1 MEDETIKT
9 KSAQITQ
16 QLRDLISTGELPRGS
31 SLRQDKLAE
40 LFNTSITPV
49 REALRSLQ
57 AEGLIVGEPHR
68 GVRVASV
75 DLEHLK
81 STYVMRRLVEGY
93 AIQRSTHRLTILDL
107 QKATD
112 LNSQMKAA
120 YVAGNSLDVGTL
132 NRDFHFLFIERCGLA
147 GVTQEAE
154 NLWYSYPWDIL
165 RVVSTRVPHSVDEH
179 NAIIDAARSGDP
191 KEVGKAVATHLSN
204 SYRTLVKHLTGD
216 DIVDP
221 FDLNAL

>member
-1 MEDETIKT
+1 MEDETGKT
-9 KSAQITQ
+9 KSALITQ
-16 QLRDLISTGELPRGS
+16 QLRQLISSGELPRGS

-93 AIQRSTHRLTILDL
+93 ALQRSTQRLTILDL
-107 QKATD
+107 QQATD
-112 LNSQMKAA
+112 LNRQMEAA
-120 YVAGNSLDVGTL
+120 YAAGSALDIGTL
-132 NRDFHFLFIERCGLA
+132 NRDFHFLFIERCGLPGLA
-147 GVTQEAE
+147 QEAK

-165 RVVSTRVPHSVDEH
+165 RVVSTRVPHSVQEH
-179 NAIIDAARSGDP
+179 QAIIDAARAGSPEEMGRAI
-191 KEVGKAVATHLSN
+191 GTHLSN
-204 SYRTLVKHLTGD
+204 SYRTLVKHLTGED
-216 DIVDP
+216 VPDP
-221 FDLNAL
+221 FDLNAA

>member
-1 MEDETIKT
+1 MEDETINT

-16 QLRDLISTGELPRGS
+16 QLRVLISTGELPRGS

-81 STYVMRRLVEGY
+81 STYIMRRLVEGY

-107 QKATD
+107 KKAND
-112 LNSQMKAA
+112 LNRQMEAA
-120 YVAGNSLDVGTL
+120 YAAGTSLDVGTL
-132 NRDFHFLFIERCGLA
+132 NREFHFLFIERCGLP
-147 GVTQEAE
+147 GVTHEAE

-165 RVVSTRVPHSVDEH
+165 RVVSTRVPHSIDEH
-179 NAIIDAARSGDP
+179 DSIIDAARSGDP
-191 KEVGKAVATHLSN
+191 EEVGKAISTHLSN

-216 DIVDP
+216 DVPDP
-221 FDLNAL
+221 FELSAI

>member
-112 LNSQMKAA
+112 LNRQMEAA
-120 YVAGNSLDVGTL
+120 YAAGNSLDVGTI

-147 GVTQEAE
+147 GVTHEAE

-165 RVVSTRVPHSVDEH
+165 RVVSTRVPHSVGEH
-179 NAIIDAARSGDP
+179 DAIINAARSGDP
-191 KEVGKAVATHLSN
+191 EEVGRAVGTHLSN

-216 DIVDP
+216 DVIDP
-221 FDLNAL
+221 FDLNAV